1 MILRRGR
8 QQKKTFAKH
17 HDKHSR
23 TVAPKTGQRSKIF
36 IVSAP
41 SGCGKTT
48 LCKKLLKD
56 KLGLHQSVSVTTRP
70 PRRGERAGLDYS
82 FVSAEEFI
90 RMIDAK
96 ELLEY
101 EENFG
106 FLYGTPKRTVE
117 DMLKKGRN
125 VLLSIDVKGAMNV
138 RNSYPNNTVLVFV
151 VPPSMDELKKRLET
165 READTAKAI
174 ADRLKIAKQEI
185 AYKDKYDYVVVN
197 DKLDIAYKKLKEII
211 MTEGERDAAPSN
223 R

>member
-1 MILRRGR
+1 M
-8 QQKKTFAKH
+8 T
-17 HDKHSR
+17 
-23 TVAPKTGQRSKIF
+23 PKTGPKNRIF
-36 IVSAP
+36 IISAP

-56 KLGLHQSVSVTTRP
+56 KLKLHQSVSITTRP
-70 PRRGERAGLDYS
+70 PRRGERNGTDY
-82 FVSAEEFI
+82 FFLSAEEFI

-106 FLYGTPKRTVE
+106 FLYGTPRKAVE
-117 DMLKKGRN
+117 ELLREGKN

-138 RNSYPNNTVLVFV
+138 RKSYPQNSVLIFIA
-151 VPPSMDELKKRLET
+151 PPSMEELKKRLES

-174 ADRLKIAKQEI
+174 LNRLKVAKQEV
-185 AYKDKYDYVVVN
+185 ACKDKYNYVVVN
-197 DKLDIAYKKLKEII
+197 DRLNAAYKRLKEIVI
-211 MTEGERDAAPSN
+211 LEGEKDAGTRN

>member
-1 MILRRGR
+1 M
-8 QQKKTFAKH
+8 KTRPGSK
-17 HDKHSR
+17 
-23 TVAPKTGQRSKIF
+23 GKIF

-56 KLGLHQSVSVTTRP
+56 KAKVKLYQSVSMTTRP
-70 PRRGERAGLDYS
+70 PRRGERNGSDYF

-106 FLYGTPKRTVE
+106 FLYGTPKKAVE
-117 DMLKKGRN
+117 GLLNKGKN

-138 RNSYPNNTVLVFV
+138 RKSYPDAAVLIFV
-151 VPPSMDELKKRLET
+151 MPPSMEELKKRLES

-174 ADRLKIAKQEI
+174 LNRLKVAKQEV
-185 AYKDKYDYVVVN
+185 ACKDKYDHVVIN
-197 DKLDIAYKKLKEII
+197 DRLDAAYKKLKEII
-211 MTEGERDAAPSN
+211 ISEGESDAGARD

>member
-1 MILRRGR
+1 M
-8 QQKKTFAKH
+8 T
-17 HDKHSR
+17 
-23 TVAPKTGQRSKIF
+23 PKTGPKSKIF

-56 KLGLHQSVSVTTRP
+56 KFKLHQSISITTRP
-70 PRRGERAGLDYS
+70 PRRGERNGADYF

-106 FLYGTPKRTVE
+106 FLYGTPKKAVE
-117 DMLKKGRN
+117 KLLQNGRN
-125 VLLSIDVKGAMNV
+125 VLLSIDVKGAMSV
-138 RNSYPNNTVLVFV
+138 RKSYPQNSVLIFV
-151 VPPSMDELKKRLET
+151 MPPSMEDLKKRLES

-174 ADRLKIAKQEI
+174 SNRLKIAKQEV
-185 AYKDKYDYVVVN
+185 ACKDNYDYVVVN
-197 DKLDIAYKKLKEII
+197 DSLDAAYKKLKEII
-211 MTEGERDAAPSN
+211 FLEGESDARTRD

>member
-1 MILRRGR
+1 M
-8 QQKKTFAKH
+8 T
-17 HDKHSR
+17 
-23 TVAPKTGQRSKIF
+23 PKIKPKSKIF

-56 KLGLHQSVSVTTRP
+56 KLLELCQSVSATTRP
-70 PRRGERAGLDYS
+70 PRKGERNGADY
-82 FVSAEEFI
+82 FFMSAEEFI

-106 FLYGTPKRTVE
+106 FLYGTPKKFVE
-117 DMLKKGRN
+117 ELLKESKN

-138 RNSYPNNTVLVFV
+138 RKNYPQNSVLIFIM
-151 VPPSMDELKKRLET
+151 PPSMDELKKRLET
-165 READTAKAI
+165 RETDTAKSMLN
-174 ADRLKIAKQEI
+174 RLKVAKQEI
-185 AYKDKYDYVVVN
+185 AQRDKYDYVVVN
-197 DKLDIAYKKLKEII
+197 DSLNAAYKTLRDII
-211 MTEGERDAAPSN
+211 ILEGEKDASTRN

>member
-1 MILRRGR
+1 M
-8 QQKKTFAKH
+8 KTKAG
-17 HDKHSR
+17 
-23 TVAPKTGQRSKIF
+23 PKGKIF

-48 LCKKLLKD
+48 LCRKLLKD
-56 KLGLHQSVSVTTRP
+56 KVKVKLHQSVSITTRP
-70 PRRGERAGLDYS
+70 PRRGERNGSDYF

-106 FLYGTPKRTVE
+106 FLYGTPKKAVE
-117 DMLKKGRN
+117 DLLNKGRN

-138 RNSYPNNTVLVFV
+138 RKSYPEDAILIFV
-151 VPPSMDELKKRLET
+151 MPPSMEELKKRLES

-174 ADRLKIAKQEI
+174 LNRLKVAKQEV
-185 AYKDKYDYVVVN
+185 ACKDKYDHVVVN
-197 DKLDIAYKKLKEII
+197 DRLDAAYKKLKEII
-211 MTEGERDAAPSN
+211 ISEGESDARARD

>member
-1 MILRRGR
+1 M
-8 QQKKTFAKH
+8 T
-17 HDKHSR
+17 
-23 TVAPKTGQRSKIF
+23 PKPEIKSKIF
-36 IVSAP
+36 ILSAP

-56 KLGLHQSVSVTTRP
+56 KLKLHQSVSLTTRP
-70 PRRGERAGLDYS
+70 PRRGERNGADYF
-82 FVSAEEFI
+82 FVNAKEFI

-106 FLYGTPKRTVE
+106 FLYGTPKKAVE
-117 DMLKKGRN
+117 DLLNKGKN

-138 RNSYPNNTVLVFV
+138 RRNYPHNSVLIFV
-151 VPPSMDELKKRLET
+151 MPPSMEELKKRLES

-174 ADRLKIAKQEI
+174 LNRLKVAKQEI
-185 AYKDKYDYVVVN
+185 AYKDKYDHIVIN
-197 DKLDIAYKKLKEII
+197 DKLNTAYKRLKEII
-211 MTEGERDAAPSN
+211 MLEGEKNAVPRN

>member
-1 MILRRGR
+1 MG
-8 QQKKTFAKH
+8 
-17 HDKHSR
+17 
-23 TVAPKTGQRSKIF
+23 KIF

-56 KLGLHQSVSVTTRP
+56 KFKLHQSISITTRP
-70 PRRGERAGLDYS
+70 PRRGERNGADYF

-106 FLYGTPKRTVE
+106 FLYGTPKKAVE
-117 DMLKKGRN
+117 DLLQKGRS

-138 RNSYPNNTVLVFV
+138 RKSYPQNSVLIFV
-151 VPPSMDELKKRLET
+151 MPPSMEELKKRLES

-174 ADRLKIAKQEI
+174 LNRLKVAKQEV
-185 AYKDKYDYVVVN
+185 ACRDKYDYIVVN
-197 DKLDIAYKKLKEII
+197 DRLDTAYRRLKEII
-211 MTEGERDAAPSN
+211 LLEGEKNAGTRN

>member
-1 MILRRGR
+1 M
-8 QQKKTFAKH
+8 T
-17 HDKHSR
+17 
-23 TVAPKTGQRSKIF
+23 PKTRPMGKIF

-56 KLGLHQSVSVTTRP
+56 KLKLHQSVSITTRP
-70 PRRGERAGLDYS
+70 PRRGERNGVDYS

-106 FLYGTPKRTVE
+106 FLYGTPKKTVE
-117 DMLKKGRN
+117 DLLQKGRN

-138 RNSYPNNTVLVFV
+138 RKNYPKNSVLIFV
-151 VPPSMDELKKRLET
+151 MPPSMEELKNRLES

-174 ADRLKIAKQEI
+174 VNRLKVAKQEI
-185 AYKDKYDYVVVN
+185 AFKDKYDYVVIN
-197 DKLDIAYKKLKEII
+197 DRLGTAYKILKETILL
-211 MTEGERDAAPSN
+211 EGEKDAGTRN

>member
-1 MILRRGR
+1 M
-8 QQKKTFAKH
+8 T
-17 HDKHSR
+17 
-23 TVAPKTGQRSKIF
+23 PKIKLKSKIF

-56 KLGLHQSVSVTTRP
+56 KLKLYQSVSATTRP
-70 PRRGERAGLDYS
+70 RRKGEKNGRDY
-82 FVSAEEFI
+82 FFMSAEEFI

-106 FLYGTPKRTVE
+106 FLYGTPKKLVE
-117 DMLKKGRN
+117 ELLQKDKN

-138 RNSYPNNTVLVFV
+138 RKNYPQNSVLIFIM
-151 VPPSMDELKKRLET
+151 PPSMDELKKRLET
-165 READTAKAI
+165 RKADTAKSI
-174 ADRLKIAKQEI
+174 LSRLKIAKQEI
-185 AYKDKYDYVVVN
+185 AERDKYDYVVVN
-197 DKLDIAYKKLKEII
+197 DSINVAYNTLKDII
-211 MTEGERDAAPSN
+211 MLEGEKDANPRN

>member
-1 MILRRGR
+1 M
-8 QQKKTFAKH
+8 T
-17 HDKHSR
+17 
-23 TVAPKTGQRSKIF
+23 PKTGSKSKIF

-56 KLGLHQSVSVTTRP
+56 KLKLHQSVSVTTRP
-70 PRRGERAGLDYS
+70 SRRGERNGADYF

-106 FLYGTPKRTVE
+106 FLYGTPKKAVE
-117 DMLKKGRN
+117 DMLRKGRN
-125 VLLSIDVKGAMNV
+125 VLLSIDVKGAMSV
-138 RNSYPNNTVLVFV
+138 RKNYPQNSVLIFV
-151 VPPSMDELKKRLET
+151 VPPSMEELKKRLES

-174 ADRLKIAKQEI
+174 LNRLKVAKQEV
-185 AYKDKYDYVVVN
+185 ACKDKYDYVVVN
-197 DKLDIAYKKLKEII
+197 DRLDAAYKRLKDII
-211 MTEGERDAAPSN
+211 VLEGKTASPSN
-223 R
+223 P

>member
-1 MILRRGR
+1 M
-8 QQKKTFAKH
+8 T
-17 HDKHSR
+17 
-23 TVAPKTGQRSKIF
+23 PKTLPEGKIF

-56 KLGLHQSVSVTTRP
+56 KLKLHQSVSITTRP
-70 PRRGERAGLDYS
+70 PRRGEHNGADY
-82 FVSAEEFI
+82 FFMSAEEFI

-106 FLYGTPKRTVE
+106 FLYGTPKKAVE
-117 DMLKKGRN
+117 KLLRKGRD

-138 RNSYPNNTVLVFV
+138 RKNYPRNSVLIFV
-151 VPPSMDELKKRLET
+151 MPPSMEELKKRLES

-174 ADRLKIAKQEI
+174 LNRLKVAKQEI
-185 AYKDKYDYVVVN
+185 ACRDKYDYVVVN
-197 DKLDIAYKKLKEII
+197 DRLGAAYRKLKDII
-211 MTEGERDAAPSN
+211 ILEGEKDAAVP
-223 R
+223 RDR

>member
-1 MILRRGR
+1 M
-8 QQKKTFAKH
+8 T
-17 HDKHSR
+17 
-23 TVAPKTGQRSKIF
+23 PKTGTKSRIF

-56 KLGLHQSVSVTTRP
+56 KIKLYQSVSITTRP
-70 PRRGERAGLDYS
+70 PRRGERNGADYF

-106 FLYGTPKRTVE
+106 FLYGTPKKAVE
-117 DMLKKGRN
+117 ELLRKGRN

-138 RNSYPNNTVLVFV
+138 RKSYPQNSVLIFV
-151 VPPSMDELKKRLET
+151 MPPSMEELKKRLES

-174 ADRLKIAKQEI
+174 LNRLKIAKQEI
-185 AYKDKYDYVVVN
+185 ACKDKYDYIVVN
-197 DKLDIAYKKLKEII
+197 DKLSTAYKKLKEII
-211 MTEGERDAAPSN
+211 ILEGEKNAAPRN

>member
-1 MILRRGR
+1 M
-8 QQKKTFAKH
+8 K
-17 HDKHSR
+17 
-23 TVAPKTGQRSKIF
+23 PKTSHKGKIF

-56 KLGLHQSVSVTTRP
+56 KLNLHPSVSITTRP
-70 PRRGERAGLDYS
+70 PRRGEKNGADY
-82 FVSAEEFI
+82 FFMSAEEFI

-106 FLYGTPKRTVE
+106 YLYGTPKKAVE
-117 DMLKKGRN
+117 ELLLKGRD

-138 RNSYPNNTVLVFV
+138 RKLYPQGSVLIFV
-151 VPPSMDELKKRLET
+151 MPPSMDELKKRLEL
-165 READTAKAI
+165 RESDTAKSI
-174 ADRLKIAKQEI
+174 LNRLKIAKQEI
-185 AYKDKYDYVVVN
+185 AHRDKYDYVVVN
-197 DKLDIAYKKLKEII
+197 DRLDTAYKALKDII
-211 MTEGERDAAPSN
+211 ILEGEKDAATGN

>member
-1 MILRRGR
+1 M
-8 QQKKTFAKH
+8 KSKTEG
-17 HDKHSR
+17 
-23 TVAPKTGQRSKIF
+23 PKGKIF

-56 KLGLHQSVSVTTRP
+56 KLKLYQSVSITTRP
-70 PRRGERAGLDYS
+70 PRRGERNGTDY
-82 FVSAEEFI
+82 FFISAEEFI

-106 FLYGTPKRTVE
+106 FLYGTPKRAVE
-117 DMLKKGRN
+117 DLLRKGRN

-138 RNSYPNNTVLVFV
+138 RKSYPHNSVLIFV
-151 VPPSMDELKKRLET
+151 MPPSMEELKNRLES

-174 ADRLKIAKQEI
+174 SNRLKVAKQEV
-185 AYKDKYDYVVVN
+185 ACKDNYDYVVVN
-197 DKLDIAYKKLKEII
+197 DRLDAAYKRLREII
-211 MTEGERDAAPSN
+211 LLEGESDARTRN

>member
-1 MILRRGR
+1 M
-8 QQKKTFAKH
+8 T
-17 HDKHSR
+17 
-23 TVAPKTGQRSKIF
+23 PKTGPKNRIF
-36 IVSAP
+36 IISAP

-56 KLGLHQSVSVTTRP
+56 KLKLHQSVSITTRP
-70 PRRGERAGLDYS
+70 PRRGERNGTDY
-82 FVSAEEFI
+82 FFLSAEEFI

-106 FLYGTPKRTVE
+106 FLYGTPRKAVE
-117 DMLKKGRN
+117 ELLREGKN

-138 RNSYPNNTVLVFV
+138 RKSYPQNSVLIFIA
-151 VPPSMDELKKRLET
+151 PPSMEELKKRLES

-174 ADRLKIAKQEI
+174 LNRLKVAKQEV
-185 AYKDKYDYVVVN
+185 ACKDKYNYVVVN
-197 DKLDIAYKKLKEII
+197 DRLNATYKRLKDRII
-211 MTEGERDAAPSN
+211 LEGEKDAGTRN

>member
-1 MILRRGR
+1 M
-8 QQKKTFAKH
+8 T
-17 HDKHSR
+17 
-23 TVAPKTGQRSKIF
+23 PKTGPKSKIF

-56 KLGLHQSVSVTTRP
+56 KLKLHRSVSITTRS
-70 PRRGERAGLDYS
+70 PRRGERDGADYF
-82 FVSAEEFI
+82 FVSAEKFI

-106 FLYGTPKRTVE
+106 YLYGTPKRAVE
-117 DMLKKGRN
+117 SLLAKGKN

-138 RNSYPNNTVLVFV
+138 RKIYPKNSVLIFV
-151 VPPSMDELKKRLET
+151 MPPSMEELKKRLES
-165 READTAKAI
+165 READTAKSI
-174 ADRLKIAKQEI
+174 SNRLKTAKQEV
-185 AYKDKYDYVVVN
+185 ACKDRYDYIVIN
-197 DKLDIAYKKLKEII
+197 DRLDAAYKKLKDII
-211 MTEGERDAAPSN
+211 LLEEESDAITRN